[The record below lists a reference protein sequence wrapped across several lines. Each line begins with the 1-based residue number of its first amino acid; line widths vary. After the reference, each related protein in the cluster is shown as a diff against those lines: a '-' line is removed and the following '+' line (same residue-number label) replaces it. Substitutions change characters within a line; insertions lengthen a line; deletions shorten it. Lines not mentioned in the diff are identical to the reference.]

1 MKEYTCFLPANDTE
15 AQNYSKFR
23 NDYIVGFRGVCCSLN
38 ALVIEFCKFGSV
50 ESLFGKGKL
59 TEWLKLLICCDCA
72 RGMAYLHSSEVFHRD
87 LKPDNL
93 LVVSLS
99 TELDTVRAK
108 LSDFGTAKESIN
120 AKGAATQEGTPI
132 FMAPEVSSTEKLIVR
147 PFFPVCFSSTQNS
160 FFVQ

>member
-38 ALVIEFCKFGSV
+38 ALVMEFCKFGSV
-50 ESLFGKGKL
+50 KSLFGMGKL
-59 TEWLKLLICCDCA
+59 TERLKLLICCDCA
-72 RGMAYLHSSEVFHRD
+72 RGMAYLHSNGFFHRD

-99 TELDTVRAK
+99 AELDTVRAK
-108 LSDFGTAKESIN
+108 LSDFGTAKESTK
-120 AKGAATQEGTPI
+120 AKGAAAQEGTPI
-132 FMAPEVSSTEKLIVR
+132 FMAPEVSSTEKLFVR
-147 PFFPVCFSSTQNS
+147 PFFPCFSST
-160 FFVQ
+160 